1 MSDATTQKAAC
12 PASTPAHKPHKGQ
25 RCTALKADGTRCKAW
40 AKRNTVPPRCV
51 MHTVSPVSAPPGAVG
66 SVLQSPPQT
75 AQPPADETPPGAVGS
90 VLQSPPQTAQPPA
103 DETPPGQLCFPG
115 MSHEPASE
123 TPTTPPPETI
133 EEVIGDLA
141 SKQATLSNLIDTCM
155 KGGVHLADLVKLFA
169 LHGQNASRLGRLL
182 RDQRALSGDAA
193 DGIAGAIAQ
202 ALDELS
208 NELGTEL

>member
-75 AQPPADETPPGAVGS
+75 AQPPADETPPG
-90 VLQSPPQTAQPPA
+90 
-103 DETPPGQLCFPG
+103 QLCFPG

-123 TPTTPPPETI
+123 TPTTLPPETI

>member
-1 MSDATTQKAAC
+1 MSDTTTQKPAA
-12 PASTPAHKPHKGQ
+12 PASTPARKPRKGQ
-25 RCTALKADGTRCKAW
+25 RCTALKADGTPCKAW

-51 MHTVSPVSAPPGAVG
+51 MHIAAAVDSA
-66 SVLQSPPQT
+66 LQSLPQAT
-75 AQPPADETPPGAVGS
+75 QPPADEM
-90 VLQSPPQTAQPPA
+90 
-103 DETPPGQLCFPG
+103 PPGQLSFPG
-115 MSHEPASE
+115 MSHRAGSV

-133 EEVIGDLA
+133 EEVISDLA
-141 SKQATLSNLIDTCM
+141 SKQATLSDLIETCM
-155 KGGVHLADLVKLFA
+155 QRGAHLQSVARLFA

-208 NELGTEL
+208 TELGTDL